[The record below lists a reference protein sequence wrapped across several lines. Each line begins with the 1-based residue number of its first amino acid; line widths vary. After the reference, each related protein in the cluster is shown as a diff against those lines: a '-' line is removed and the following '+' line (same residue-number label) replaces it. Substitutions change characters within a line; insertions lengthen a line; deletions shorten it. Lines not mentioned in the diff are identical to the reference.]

1 MCLTEMYEPQLN
13 KQNINIH
20 NYNPPPK
27 VNGQNLK
34 PKGKLL
40 VFPPNKATQIQS
52 LYHT

>member
-20 NYNPPPK
+20 NYNPPK

-34 PKGKLL
+34 QKGKLL
-40 VFPPNKATQIQS
+40 GFFPK
-52 LYHT
+52 